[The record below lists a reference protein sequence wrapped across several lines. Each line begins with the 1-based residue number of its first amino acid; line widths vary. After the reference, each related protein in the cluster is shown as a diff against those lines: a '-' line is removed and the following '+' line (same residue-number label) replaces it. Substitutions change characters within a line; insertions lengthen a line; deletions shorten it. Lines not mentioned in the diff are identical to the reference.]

1 MFLELY
7 HIIDVAI
14 GKLENTILSESLE
27 GQIHGL
33 YFLKVTE
40 PLSWLLAFV
49 NRKLWMMP
57 RICSSRVTIFIP

>member
-14 GKLENTILSESLE
+14 EKLENTILSENLE
-27 GQIHGL
+27 GRIHVAL
-33 YFLKVTE
+33 FFKVTE

-57 RICSSRVTIFIP
+57 LI